1 MTEHRSRA
9 ARRIYSLAAAA
20 VMLIAT
26 VTYLPTI
33 EWSFLQDDFVATGQF
48 FTDDGSFH
56 LPRQPDLGF
65 PTDFVP
71 FWTHL
76 ADSYFWGDNA
86 FGHHLTNL
94 LLHVLAST
102 AVFVLIRRLM
112 RGRLAVAFFSAL
124 FFALCPLH
132 LNAVGW
138 ISGRTLPLATVFLLV
153 GTLGSLQ
160 RQTAPLLITSCY
172 VGGLLCHPAA
182 FFMPLI
188 VLFFDVLQRRPD
200 WRSRLASVHLPMLVI
215 MAGYFVLL
223 RSMGV
228 RIWRTD
234 DTLAVLQTS
243 TLMDTLGRLMVPLNE
258 SITNPDKAPFVKWT
272 VLAVLLP
279 LQVIVL
285 IFRRAAPPPV
295 FWIGLVWFLLM
306 VAPILSSAQLSADL
320 ADSRLFY
327 GVMPPLYLMLAS
339 LFFADTVVF
348 REPTRSRTDRQT
360 LTRAV
365 AFGVIFCAVLGVC
378 MFKNDQA
385 YAGAGNLVRH
395 VQRSAIDA
403 ARGTTEETRICIMDP
418 PVAYAGAPVFA
429 RGLTEALSPP
439 HRRDPKHPQIF
450 VVRSEDTEPLI
461 KELAGDGEKRT
472 KRIVVMWMNPYGLR
486 PERPFQVI
494 SPVFPPPDQ
503 PDEPFRA
510 PRFAGEDFAA
520 WRTKNGLVGTTD
532 ASGFKGSA
540 GTDDPWLVSPPMVI
554 PSSWIKEVQVRM
566 SIKSTAAPLVPIDL
580 FWARLEDPNAFS
592 SDRQSRR
599 VIAGDGALHELVFP
613 LTIGEGEDPD
623 RPENYL
629 TRLRLDPARSDEI
642 HIESITLVTG
652 AAAPG
657 REQLAIEWNKHA
669 LTKWR
674 AGSDT
679 TARLDQEDLRVET
692 EGEDPMVLS
701 PLIDLKGEEVRLV
714 EVVMRVDSDQSDGQ
728 CFWATDDPTDFN
740 ETRSCRFKVHAGD
753 GRFHHYFIYL
763 KGPYRIPRG
772 SRLKALR
779 IDPMAGPGTAW
790 IRSVK
795 VFKIGE

>member
-1 MTEHRSRA
+1 MTEHRSSA
-9 ARRIYSLAAAA
+9 GRRIYSLAAAA

-26 VTYLPTI
+26 VAYLPTI

-48 FTDDGSFH
+48 FTKDGTFH

-76 ADSYFWGDNA
+76 ADSYFWGENA

-112 RGRLAVAFFSAL
+112 RGRVAVAFFSAV

-153 GTLGSLQ
+153 GTLGALQ
-160 RQTAPLLITSCY
+160 RRTAPLLITSCY
-172 VGGLLCHPAA
+172 VAGLLCHPAA

-200 WRSRLASVHLPMLVI
+200 WRSRLASVHLPMLII

-243 TLMDTLGRLMVPLNE
+243 HLMDTLGRLVVPLNE
-258 SITNPDKAPFVKWT
+258 SITNPAKAPLVKLA

-285 IFRRAAPPPV
+285 IFRRAAPPPI

-306 VAPILSSAQLSADL
+306 VAPILSTAQLSADL

-348 REPTRSRTDRQT
+348 REPTRSRSDRQT

-365 AFGVIFCAVLGVC
+365 AFGLIFCAVLGVC

-385 YAGAGNLVRH
+385 YAGAGDLVRH
-395 VQRSAIDA
+395 VQNSAIDA
-403 ARGTTEETRICIMDP
+403 ARGRSSETRIWVIDP
-418 PVAYAGAPVFA
+418 PVDYAGAPVFA

-439 HRRDPKHPQIF
+439 HRRDPEGRQIQ
-450 VVRSEDTEPLI
+450 VVRSKDTEPLI
-461 KELAGDGEKRT
+461 KELSGNHPRM
-472 KRIVVMWMNPYGLR
+472 VVMWMNHSGLR
-486 PERPFQVI
+486 PERPFQVV
-494 SPVFPPPDQ
+494 SPVFAPPDQ

-520 WRTKNGLVGTTD
+520 WSQQNGLAGTAD
-532 ASGFKGSA
+532 PGGFKGGS

-554 PSSWIKEVQVRM
+554 PSSWIKEVRVRM
-566 SIKSTAAPLVPIDL
+566 STRSADGSLVPIDL
-580 FWARLEDPNAFS
+580 FWACLEDPNEFS
-592 SDRQSRR
+592 SDRQARR
-599 VIAGDGALHELVFP
+599 FIPGDGALHEIVFP
-613 LTIGEGEDPD
+613 LTLGEKKDPN

-629 TRLRLDPARSDEI
+629 ARLRLDPARSDDI

-657 REQLAIEWNKHA
+657 QEQVAIEWSKHA
-669 LTKWR
+669 LEKWR
-674 AGSDT
+674 VGADT
-679 TARLDQEDLRVET
+679 TVRLDQGDLRLET
-692 EGEDPMVLS
+692 EGGDPMAIS
-701 PLIDLKGEEVRLV
+701 PVIDLNGEDVRLV
-714 EVVMRVDSDQSDGQ
+714 EVVMRVDSDQNQGQ
-728 CFWATDDPTDFN
+728 FFWATDDPNGFN
-740 ETRSCRFKVHAGD
+740 ETRSYRFKVHVGD
-753 GRFHHYFIYL
+753 GRFHRYFIHL
-763 KGPYRIPRG
+763 KGGQYRIPRG

-795 VFKIGE
+795 VFKIGK